1 MEKYLAKEYIGEF
14 FAKMY
19 EANKGK
25 KIDVSLCSEAGLI
38 QVYYKEKGSFEYL
51 RLTDGKPDIDG
62 LVNSLSL

>member
-14 FAKMY
+14 FTKMY

-25 KIDVSLCSEAGLI
+25 KVDVSICMEADMI
-38 QVYYKEKGSFEYL
+38 QVYYKEKGTFEYL
-51 RLTDGKPDIDG
+51 RLTDGRPDIDG